1 MEIYQKRYID
11 AEEIPLALEE
21 AFARFNDD
29 FLTDYSFD
37 NVKVAF
43 FNFETFPTVY
53 REFCENDFPS
63 WLEEDYTNPRFC
75 SDAQAMALVEEAN
88 AGILINISCPF
99 SYFQWVKALLHE
111 LSHIY
116 AVQSEYGGRN
126 FYRECCSNTELSA
139 EEDMLYVGYTV
150 WKEFIADFLTAIVV
164 PESPVTLYRY
174 RGEIKRF
181 DSVITGLKPNCLK
194 AMSLVLVAVFT
205 SKEHFETESKEKF
218 LEILKSKNVLDMEE
232 YRELIQ
238 LVLDHIR
245 NEAFSPQMITDDFID
260 EFGSLIRKIVIGREI
275 RRLKSSTIF

>member
-29 FLTDYSFD
+29 FNTVYSFE
-37 NVKVAF
+37 NIKVAF
-43 FNFETFPTVY
+43 FTFETFPMVY

-88 AGILINISCPF
+88 AGILINISVPF
-99 SYFQWVKALLHE
+99 SYFQWVRALLHE

-116 AVQSEYGGRN
+116 AVQSEYGGKS
-126 FYRECCSNTELSA
+126 FYRECCTNTELSA
-139 EEDMLYVGYTV
+139 EEDMLYIGYTV
-150 WKEFIADFLTAIVV
+150 WKEFIADFLTVIVS
-164 PESPVTLYRY
+164 PEPLITLYRY

-181 DSVITGLKPNCLK
+181 DSVITSLKPDCLK

-205 SKEHFETESKEKF
+205 SKEHLETESKEKF
-218 LEILKSKNVLDMEE
+218 LEILESKNVLDMEE

-245 NEAFSPQMITDDFID
+245 NEAFSSQMITDDFID